1 MRVQGGARGI
11 FAARH
16 PAQPFP
22 NPEKQADRFALIR
35 VKGQCPLRVQGG
47 ARGIFAARHPA
58 QPFPNPEKQAD
69 RFAPIQVK
77 GGNPLWVQGGARGIL
92 AARQSPPQ
100 AYLTPNKKT
109 GSFAPTRVKGQC
121 PLRVQGGARGIFAV
135 RHPAQPFPN
144 PEKQAERLALF
155 IAARQLS
162 PQAYLSPP
170 ISKPTGLRRTAVR
183 RLYAIGEN

>member
-22 NPEKQADRFALIR
+22 NPEKQADRFALI
-35 VKGQCPLRVQGG
+35 
-47 ARGIFAARHPA
+47 
-58 QPFPNPEKQAD
+58 
-69 RFAPIQVK
+69 
-77 GGNPLWVQGGARGIL
+77 
-92 AARQSPPQ
+92 
-100 AYLTPNKKT
+100 
-109 GSFAPTRVKGQC
+109 RVKGQC